1 MELTH
6 SILKCPRFQD
16 VILELEELFFKLQV
30 LYNFTEVKGISLK
43 EYHLNSISK
52 KLWALRAEVKDY
64 LVAEGLA
71 VPPVTDTFH

>member
-1 MELTH
+1 
-6 SILKCPRFQD
+6 
-16 VILELEELFFKLQV
+16 LELEELFFKLQV
-30 LYNFTEVKGISLK
+30 LYDFTEVKGISLK

-71 VPPVTDTFH
+71 VSPVTDTFH